1 MKVKISEVASTGHL
15 SKIEKLPR
23 GIQGEQSS
31 KDMASSTI
39 TSINKGQG
47 YIDYRLSADETGSS
61 KGQNPAETN
70 EATFYF
76 IPSNIVSDLMFA
88 ITNEIVVVFKEC
100 CIHES
105 QNTYQ

>member
-1 MKVKISEVASTGHL
+1 MKVKTSEVTSTGHL
-15 SKIEKLPR
+15 SKFEKVPR

-31 KDMASSTI
+31 KDMANSTI
-39 TSINKGQG
+39 TNINKGQG
-47 YIDYRLSADETGSS
+47 YIDNRHSADETGSI

-70 EATFYF
+70 KATFYF

-88 ITNEIVVVFKEC
+88 VSNEIVVVFKEG

-105 QNTYQ
+105 QNTYH